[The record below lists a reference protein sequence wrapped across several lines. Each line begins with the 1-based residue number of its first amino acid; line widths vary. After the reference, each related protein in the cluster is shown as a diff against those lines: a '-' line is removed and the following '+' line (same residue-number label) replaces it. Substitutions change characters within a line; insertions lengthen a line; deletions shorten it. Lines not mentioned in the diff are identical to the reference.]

1 MIGRDAKKKRDLII
15 AKHTQSKSRNFANV
29 VVFVGINTQVLIL
42 SMSKKSYS
50 QRREDTNIDAQ

>member
-15 AKHTQSKSRNFANV
+15 AKHTQSKSRNFVNV

-42 SMSKKSYS
+42 SMSKKSYYLS
-50 QRREDTNIDAQ
+50 SSFCFQLI